1 MTDKV
6 ISSDNTKKAGVGW
19 TLYHCAE
26 MVGASHP
33 SWIDVYGTSM
43 IASRAEE
50 WLFFCIKN
58 KICVMLNLFI
68 LSKYAFVENKM
79 KSIY

>member
-6 ISSDNTKKAGVGW
+6 ISIDNTKKAGVGW
-19 TLYHCAE
+19 SLYHCAE

-43 IASRAEE
+43 IVSPRSRAEE
-50 WLFFCIKN
+50 WPIF
-58 KICVMLNLFI
+58 
-68 LSKYAFVENKM
+68 A
-79 KSIY
+79 